1 VTMIKAFIF
10 DLDGTLMD
18 SETVWVEA
26 LERVMKDK
34 DRYISHEDAM
44 SIVYGRSWSSVYSD
58 VNQRFPGVCPDI
70 DEMEVLMREKFIE
83 LTETRDVLIH
93 SSIELLIKLSQDYP
107 ACIVSG
113 GTKKDVTD
121 SIKLMDIE
129 SYLQFYLTN
138 EDYSPGKPDP
148 ACYLAAAEKL
158 NLIPEQCLVFED
170 STAGIQAA
178 KCAGMYCVALKRKDA
193 PDQDTSDADEI
204 LEDLANFRIEKW
216 TR

>member
-1 VTMIKAFIF
+1 MIKAFIF

-18 SETVWVEA
+18 SEVVWVEA
-26 LERVMKDK
+26 LERVVQDK
-34 DRYISHEDAM
+34 NIHISHEDAM

-58 VNQRFPGVCPDI
+58 INKRFPGVYPDI
-70 DEMEVLMREKFIE
+70 DEMEILMREKF
-83 LTETRDVLIH
+83 LSLAKTRDVLIH
-93 SSIELLIKLSQDYP
+93 SSIDLLKKLSHDY
-107 ACIVSG
+107 AVCIVSG

-121 SIKLMDIE
+121 SIKLMGIE
-129 SYLQFYLTN
+129 PYLRFYLTN

-158 NLIPEQCLVFED
+158 KLSPQKCLVFED

-178 KCAGMYCVALKRKDA
+178 KQAGMYCIALKRKDA

-204 LEDLANFRIEKW
+204 LEDLAHFHLKNW
-216 TR
+216 TC